1 MSEYVR
7 TGKVVPTTNQ
17 DSTIEQENDLDNVSE
32 EEREARRQAVREN
45 AKRVLRESGL
55 AEMLLAINKNLLKG
69 RGKFEEYDSMVLL
82 KWGTF
87 TTRRHLWIEVNGN
100 TIRFRLAQ
108 HLKCSAPVP
117 LCDGEYHTF
126 TGPMWANHDFLAEQ
140 LRKYYEKPVA
150 ESSDD

>member
-1 MSEYVR
+1 M
-7 TGKVVPTTNQ
+7 
-17 DSTIEQENDLDNVSE
+17 EQENDLDGVSD

-69 RGKFEEYDSMVLL
+69 RGKFEEYDSMLLL

-87 TTRRHLWIEVNGN
+87 TTRRHLWIEVSGN
-100 TIRFRLAQ
+100 TIRFRLNQ
-108 HLKCSAPVP
+108 HLKCSAPAP

-126 TGPMWANHDFLAEQ
+126 TGSMWANHDFLAEQ

>member
-1 MSEYVR
+1 M
-7 TGKVVPTTNQ
+7 TTNQ
-17 DSTIEQENDLDNVSE
+17 DEPFNEIAQENETDAVSD

-55 AEMLLAINKNLLKG
+55 AEMLIAINKNLLKG
-69 RGKFEEYDSMVLL
+69 RGTFEEYDSMVLF

-87 TTRRHLWIEVNGN
+87 TTRRHLWIEVSGN
-100 TIRFRLAQ
+100 TIRFRLAP
-108 HLKCSAPVP
+108 HLKCGAPAP

-126 TGPMWANHDFLAEQ
+126 TAPMWANHDFLSAQ